1 MAKDHHT
8 LERPVTLGA
17 VKKLKP
23 EELSELGLDRE
34 QKLSNSFE
42 DPGLNE
48 ILQFPGNNGSEE
60 SAVSLGEE
68 LILDASVDPL
78 RLVTDEQRLE
88 ENSKLLELGLQENLQ
103 SVDSAFAAKS
113 KMGEKMFSL
122 VAADLKFDHLIEEI
136 LITLMDAAGAQA
148 GAVLEMDVKAKEF
161 FFRAN
166 RGGGDVEKVKSFR
179 VPAYQGIVGHVA
191 ETKESI
197 LIQDT
202 SQEEKQ
208 IVAVSMTTGFE
219 TKSCVAVPVIIGG
232 QLYGVIEF
240 FNKISGEP
248 FDQNDVKIL
257 EDGALMAA
265 KVLEVRFLLAELSK
279 RMVR

>member
-1 MAKDHHT
+1 
-8 LERPVTLGA
+8 LGA

-34 QKLSNSFE
+34 QKLSNSFD

-48 ILQFPGNNGSEE
+48 ILQFPGSSNSS
-60 SAVSLGEE
+60 SAVDGEGE
-68 LILDASVDPL
+68 VLVLDSEVDPL
-78 RLVTDEQRLE
+78 RLVTDEQRLA
-88 ENSKLLELGLQENLQ
+88 ENSKLLELGLQANLQ

-122 VAADLKFDHLIEEI
+122 VAADLKFDHLVEEI
-136 LITLMDAAGAQA
+136 LSTLMDAAGAQA
-148 GAVLEMDVKAKEF
+148 GAALEMDMKSNEF

-166 RGGGDVEKVKSFR
+166 RGGGEVDKVKSFR

-191 ETKESI
+191 ETKESV

-202 SQEEKQ
+202 SLEEKQ
-208 IVAVSMTTGFE
+208 VVAVSMTTGFE
-219 TKSCVAVPVIIGG
+219 TKSCVAVPVIVGG
-232 QLYGVIEF
+232 QLYGVFEF

-265 KVLEVRFLLAELSK
+265 KVLEVRFLLAEITK